1 MFFKILFKPFQTE
14 LEEAV
19 HRLELEK
26 TKLEAALDH
35 EQEKTHMLQ
44 RDLGE
49 SQKVCIPPTPKN
61 YQKVIVIIK
70 NIRMFWVLV
79 YSWTHTTR
87 TAK

>member
-26 TKLEAALDH
+26 AKLEAALDH

-49 SQKVCIPPTPKN
+49 SQKVCIPPTPKT
-61 YQKVIVIIK
+61 
-70 NIRMFWVLV
+70 IRKLLLLLKPF
-79 YSWTHTTR
+79 
-87 TAK
+87 K